1 MFTGILAP
9 VHAQSAPAAGSATF
23 EIKGFKLHGENPLGE
38 SKTSQVLAPFVQAK
52 ATIDTLQQATA
63 ALETALRDAG
73 YGLHRVALPPQEIG
87 EQVRLDIVK
96 FTMGKVTL
104 EGNQQFGD
112 ANIRRSLPELKE
124 GTTPNFN
131 RLSVQT
137 TIANENLGKQV
148 QVALKESE
156 EPDKVDAKVV
166 VKETKPW
173 NFSASL
179 SNAGAVSSGRDR
191 LTVTAG
197 HSNLFDRDHQ
207 FVGAYT
213 TSIERTSD
221 VKQLGLSYR
230 APMYQW
236 GGVIGASYT
245 QSDVVGSFGSFSST
259 GAGHTLGVSYTSYL
273 PAQGGSRDYFS
284 FGLDDKV
291 FDVAKI
297 NGIAA
302 TGQVARRSRSINTGY
317 TRRVES
323 DTAVWGFNAEFV
335 AGVPGG
341 SGNSLSAF
349 VTEDP
354 RISTARWKAVR
365 GGGNYSAGFAGNWV
379 WTAKLQGQYS
389 PDALIS
395 GEQFGTGGSSSVR
408 GMGERPVSG
417 DKGVFGSIEITTPEM
432 APGLRWAGFF
442 DAAQVENNNPNA
454 TNKPPRDSIASVG
467 LGLRYGVNQ
476 MTLTADYARVLNGSV
491 VPTANVSK
499 GDDKLHLNMAVRF

>member
-302 TGQVARRSRSINTGY
+302 PGQVARRSRSINTGY

-395 GEQFGTGGSSSVR
+395 GEQFGAGGSSSVR